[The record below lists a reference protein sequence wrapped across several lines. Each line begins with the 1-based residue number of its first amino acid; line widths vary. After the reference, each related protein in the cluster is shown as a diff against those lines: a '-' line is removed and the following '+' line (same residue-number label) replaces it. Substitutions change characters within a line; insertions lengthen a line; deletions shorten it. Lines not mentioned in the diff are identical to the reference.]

1 MRSIE
6 CDGILVFTNGVRIP
20 AKIWTKTNRPNKWFK
35 ATGQLYLELE
45 NLPIND
51 DMRSWQVGVFYCNK
65 YNHKKIN
72 HIFSLRA
79 ADSGKIDRVD
89 GEEMDKIIIDVA
101 VTRIDDIDMDISRP
115 TVRKVDFE

>member
-6 CDGILVFTNGVRIP
+6 CDGILVFTNGVRVP

-35 ATGQLYLELE
+35 ATGQLYIDISDV
-45 NLPIND
+45 PIED
-51 DMRSWQVGVFYCNK
+51 GARSWQVGVFYCNK

-79 ADSGKIDRVD
+79 ADGGKIDRVE
-89 GEEMDKIIIDVA
+89 GEEMDKVIIDVA
-101 VTRIDDIDMDISRP
+101 VTRIDDVNMDISRP
-115 TVRKVDFE
+115 TVRKIE